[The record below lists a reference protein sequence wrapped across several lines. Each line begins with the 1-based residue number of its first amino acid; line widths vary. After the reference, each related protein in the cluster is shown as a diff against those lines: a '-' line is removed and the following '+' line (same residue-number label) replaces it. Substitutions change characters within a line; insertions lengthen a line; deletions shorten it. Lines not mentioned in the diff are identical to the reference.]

1 MLRVASGRVTPA
13 REPLEIDRPDVVA
26 EVHAAFL
33 AYEVALVD
41 HDLAV
46 LDDAFWDDPRV
57 VRYGTAD
64 AQRGP
69 RDIAQWRRKTG
80 PGPRDRVL
88 RDTQITAFGDDLAT
102 VWTHFTDA
110 IGGVGR
116 QSQVWMRVDGAWRI
130 VAAHVSRVDD
140 ESA

>member
-1 MLRVASGRVTPA
+1 VTPA
-13 REPLEIDRPDVVA
+13 REPLEIDRPDVVE
-26 EVHAAFL
+26 EVTAAFV
-33 AYEVALVD
+33 AYERALVD

-57 VRYGTAD
+57 IRYGIAD

-69 RDIAQWRRKTG
+69 DEVARWRRKTG
-80 PGPRDRVL
+80 PVARDRIL
-88 RDTQITAFGDDLAT
+88 RDTQVTAFGDDLAI

-116 QSQVWMRVDGAWRI
+116 QSQVWMRVGDAWRI
-130 VAAHVSRVDD
+130 VAAHVSRVD
-140 ESA
+140 EGSA

>member
-69 RDIAQWRRKTG
+69 REGHARVAGAEQERGTPVCRRPATSCCRNWF
-80 PGPRDRVL
+80 P
-88 RDTQITAFGDDLAT
+88 ITC
-102 VWTHFTDA
+102 
-110 IGGVGR
+110 GR
-116 QSQVWMRVDGAWRI
+116 RRSPC
-130 VAAHVSRVDD
+130 S
-140 ESA
+140 